1 MHNNFTETKKGKGYP
16 KSFWLMCV
24 TIVWERF
31 AYHGISTLLV
41 LYFTAQ
47 VIQGGIGLSV
57 KEATALYGTFV
68 GILHLTPLIG
78 GWLADSYLGQQKSVI
93 LGGTFVALG
102 DIILYCSPVKEV
114 LYLGLVCII
123 IGNGFFKA
131 SGSSLIGNIFS
142 NEEPNKKEVA
152 YSIFYMFINL
162 GSFLAPFTAGIVSDK
177 IFAVR
182 DAAGTVL
189 HFGYREMFL
198 IAGLMACAGTVLFIL
213 TAPKYL
219 GEIGRKPFKKTSEQ
233 ERTNIFTYK
242 FSKSEK
248 KRILAMGITAVFVIL
263 FWTSFY
269 QSFSS
274 ITLYARD
281 HVNRNLGNFQV
292 PVPWFAA
299 LNSILGIVLAPVIAE
314 IWKKFGSKGF
324 TTPVKMTAGIFSMG
338 TAFAL
343 MTLSVISTG
352 GTENGVKAGMIFIV
366 LAYFFNTVSE
376 LCIAPIGIAMFNR
389 LAPKRFS
396 TFFMGMWYMTM
407 FVASF
412 ISGRVAGYTQNVGFL
427 TIFAS
432 LSTILFIMGFI
443 LFSIRKYL
451 NKLMMS

>member
-1 MHNNFTETKKGKGYP
+1 MYKSLSTTKERYP
-16 KSFWLMCV
+16 KSFWLMCL

-47 VIQGGIGLSV
+47 IMKGGIGLSI
-57 KEATALYGTFV
+57 KEATTLYGTFV

-102 DIILYCSPVKEV
+102 DIILFYSPVKEV
-114 LYLGLVCII
+114 LYLGLICII

-131 SGSSLIGNIFS
+131 SGSSLVGNIFS

-182 DAAGTVL
+182 DATGVVL

-198 IAGLMACAGTVLFIL
+198 IAGLIAAMGTVFFIL

-219 GEIGRKPFKKTSEQ
+219 GEIGKKPFKKAVDQ
-233 ERTNIFTYK
+233 EKTNILTYK
-242 FSKSEK
+242 FSQEEK
-248 KRILAMGITAVFVIL
+248 KKMWAMGITAIFVIL

-281 HVNRNLGNFQV
+281 HVNRNLGGFLV

-299 LNSILGIVLAPVIAE
+299 LNAILGIILAPVLAE
-314 IWKKFGSKGF
+314 IWKKFGGKGF
-324 TTPVKMTAGIFSMG
+324 STPVKMATGIFSMG
-338 TAFAL
+338 TAFAF
-343 MTLSVISTG
+343 MTFSVISTN
-352 GTENGVKAGMIFIV
+352 GTANGVKANMIFIV
-366 LAYFFNTVSE
+366 FAYLFNTISE

-412 ISGRVAGYTQNVGFL
+412 ISGKIAGFTQNVGFL
-427 TIFAS
+427 AIFAS
-432 LSTILFIMGFI
+432 LSIILFTMGI
-443 LFSIRKYL
+443 VLFSIRKYL
-451 NKLMMS
+451 NNLMMS

>member
-1 MHNNFTETKKGKGYP
+1 MQNSFTGKKIKNKYP
-16 KSFWLMCV
+16 KSFWLMCL

-47 VIQGGIGLSV
+47 ITQGGIGLSV
-57 KEATALYGTFV
+57 KEATSLYGTFV

-93 LGGTFVALG
+93 LGGIFVALG
-102 DIILYCSPVKEV
+102 DIILFYSPAKEI
-114 LYLGLVCII
+114 LYLGLICII

-152 YSIFYMFINL
+152 YSLFYMFINL

-182 DAAGTVL
+182 QGTEFL
-189 HFGYREMFL
+189 YHGYREMFL
-198 IAGLMACAGTVLFIL
+198 IAGLMAAAGTTVFIL

-219 GEIGRKPFKKTSEQ
+219 GEIGRKPFKSIEKH

-242 FSKSEK
+242 FSESEK
-248 KRILAMGITAVFVIL
+248 KRILAMGITAIFVIL
-263 FWTSFY
+263 FWTTFY

-281 HVNRNLGNFQV
+281 HVNRNVGGFDV

-299 LNSILGIVLAPVIAE
+299 LNSILGIVLAPVLAE
-314 IWKKFGSKGF
+314 IWRKYGGRWF
-324 TTPVKMTAGIFSMG
+324 TTPVKMALGIFSMG
-338 TAFAL
+338 TAFTL
-343 MTLSVISTG
+343 MSISVISTG
-352 GTENGVKAGMIFIV
+352 GTENGIKAGILFIV
-366 LAYFFNTVSE
+366 FAYLFNTISE

-407 FVASF
+407 FAASF
-412 ISGRVAGYTQNVGFL
+412 ISGKVAGYTQNAGFL

-432 LSTILFIMGFI
+432 IAVILFVMGFV
-443 LFSIRKYL
+443 LFAIRNYL

>member
-1 MHNNFTETKKGKGYP
+1 MNKNNFSKLKEKYP
-16 KSFWLMCV
+16 KSFWLMCM
-24 TIVWERF
+24 TIIWERF

-47 VIQGGIGLSV
+47 IIQGGLGLSI
-57 KEATALYGTFV
+57 KEATTLYGTFV

-93 LGGTFVALG
+93 LGGTFIALG
-102 DIILYCSPVKEV
+102 DITLFYSPTKEILYF
-114 LYLGLVCII
+114 GLICII
-123 IGNGFFKA
+123 VGNGFFKA

-177 IFAVR
+177 IFALR
-182 DAAGTVL
+182 DINGNIL

-198 IAGLMACAGTVLFIL
+198 IAGIIAGVGTIFFIL

-219 GEIGRKPFKKTSEQ
+219 GEIGKKPFKNIQGQ
-233 ERTNIFTYK
+233 EKSNIFTYK
-242 FSKSEK
+242 FSENEK
-248 KRILAMGITAVFVIL
+248 KRLLAMGIVAVFVIL

-274 ITLYARD
+274 ITLYVRD
-281 HVNRNLGNFQV
+281 YVDRNIGDFQV

-299 LNSILGIVLAPVIAE
+299 LNAILGIILAPILAE
-314 IWKKFGSKGF
+314 IWQKFGNKGF
-324 TTPVKMTAGIFSMG
+324 STPVKMAVGIFSMG

-343 MTLSVISTG
+343 MTISVLTIK
-352 GTENGVKAGMIFIV
+352 GTDGMIKSSMIFV
-366 LAYFFNTVSE
+366 VFAYLFNTISE

-412 ISGRVAGYTQNVGFL
+412 ISGKIAGYTQNVGFF
-427 TIFAS
+427 TIFIS
-432 LSTILFIMGFI
+432 LSIILFVMGI
-443 LFSIRKYL
+443 LLFSIRKYL
-451 NKLMMS
+451 NKLMVF

>member
-1 MHNNFTETKKGKGYP
+1 MQNNFTEKKKRYP
-16 KSFWLMCV
+16 KSFWLMCA

-57 KEATALYGTFV
+57 KEATSLYGTFV

-78 GWLADSYLGQQKSVI
+78 GWLADSYLGQQKSVM
-93 LGGTFVALG
+93 LGGSFVALG
-102 DIILYCSPVKEV
+102 DIILFYSPVKEI
-114 LYLGLVCII
+114 LYLGLMCII

-198 IAGLMACAGTVLFIL
+198 IAGLMAALGTTFFIL
-213 TAPKYL
+213 AAPKYL
-219 GEIGRKPFKKTSEQ
+219 GEIGRKPFKKMSEQ
-233 ERTNIFTYK
+233 KKSNIFTYK
-242 FSKSEK
+242 FSDSEK
-248 KRILAMGITAVFVIL
+248 KRIKAMGITAVFAIL

-281 HVNRNLGNFQV
+281 HINRNLGNFNV

-299 LNSILGIVLAPVIAE
+299 LNSILGIVFAPVIAE
-314 IWKKFGSKGF
+314 IWRKFGSRGF
-324 TTPVKMTAGIFSMG
+324 TTPVKMAVGIFSMG
-338 TAFAL
+338 TAFVF
-343 MTLSVISTG
+343 MTASVLSTG
-352 GTENGVKAGMIFIV
+352 GTENGIKASMIFIV
-366 LAYFFNTVSE
+366 FAYLFNTISE

-407 FVASF
+407 FAASF
-412 ISGRVAGYTQNVGFL
+412 ISGKVAGYTQNAGFF

-432 LSTILFIMGFI
+432 LSTILFVMGII
-443 LFSIRKYL
+443 LFKIRKYL
-451 NKLMMS
+451 NKLMLS